1 MFKGNSF
8 ALVFAVIIL
17 LFIIFSSTQSL
28 IVRVLFILLSVLFL
42 TPAVRKILFT
52 NYIVLRKL
60 KVSLFTS
67 LTFTFGL
74 LLIDSLSA
82 FSKAAANAFIIN
94 NLMFIIYFSLL
105 FILIYGLPVSM
116 IVEFIS
122 TRIPFS
128 RALISGI
135 ILVGFGLMTFLISLP
150 FGLMASVCS
159 VIFFA
164 LDEITRRKV

>member
-8 ALVFAVIIL
+8 AIVFAVVIL

-28 IVRVLFILLSVLFL
+28 IVRILFILLSILFL
-42 TPAVRKILFT
+42 IPAVRKILFT

-74 LLIDSLSA
+74 FLIESLSA
-82 FSKAAANAFIIN
+82 FNETAMNDFIITD
-94 NLMFIIYFSLL
+94 LMFIIYFSLF

-116 IVEFIS
+116 IAEFIS
-122 TRIPFS
+122 TRIPYN
-128 RALISGI
+128 RALVSGI
-135 ILVGFGLMTFLISLP
+135 IHVGFGLMTFLISIP
-150 FGLMASVCS
+150 FDLMALICS

-164 LDEITRRKV
+164 LDEISRRKL